1 MITNFLTYLSKKKNS
16 KSTNLYYSCD
26 SFKFCENFNDI
37 NLSNLHCDIK
47 PNFIKKKEYSLPLTS
62 FSSKWK
68 TYLFGISS
76 NP

>member
-47 PNFIKKKEYSLPLTS
+47 PNFIKKKRIFAS
-62 FSSKWK
+62 FNQ
-68 TYLFGISS
+68 F
-76 NP
+76 